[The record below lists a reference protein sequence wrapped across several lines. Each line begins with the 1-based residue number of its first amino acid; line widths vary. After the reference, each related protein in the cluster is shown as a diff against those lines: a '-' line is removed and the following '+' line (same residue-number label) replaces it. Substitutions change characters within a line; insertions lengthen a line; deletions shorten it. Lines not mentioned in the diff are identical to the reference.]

1 MWNQCCFI
9 GYKISET
16 SSQPFSIMYGGR
28 CKKNHLNLSVLHIF
42 VFQDRPKREAQNM
55 FKKVLTFVLTKK
67 DKNGIGR
74 INIILGPFSIC
85 LVYPWYFLP
94 ALYNSLFNQSAPK
107 TINWVPP
114 DIFAYPRGSSTPSWE
129 TAHLDYP
136 NAWLSK
142 GHCKKIK
149 GLKAKKQKT
158 DKKEPYSKV
167 CMA

>member
-1 MWNQCCFI
+1 
-9 GYKISET
+9 
-16 SSQPFSIMYGGR
+16 
-28 CKKNHLNLSVLHIF
+28 
-42 VFQDRPKREAQNM
+42 M

-114 DIFAYPRGSSTPSWE
+114 DIFAYPQVEKP
-129 TAHLDYP
+129 
-136 NAWLSK
+136 WLC
-142 GHCKKIK
+142 GIAREVVIPEALVEVGENHCWKNIRVV
-149 GLKAKKQKT
+149 AKKFQIELSET
-158 DKKEPYSKV
+158 
-167 CMA
+167 